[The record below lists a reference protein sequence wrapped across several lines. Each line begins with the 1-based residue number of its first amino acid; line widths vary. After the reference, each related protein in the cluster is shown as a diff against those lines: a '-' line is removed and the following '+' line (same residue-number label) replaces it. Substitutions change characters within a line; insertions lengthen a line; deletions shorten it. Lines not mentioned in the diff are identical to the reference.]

1 MNKVRITD
9 RMVDAINYICN
20 DEPNPKLEWILDKY
34 DQMQHGE
41 DYNRWR
47 YSRWSTMIRR
57 PMKSAYNCNWQEYKK
72 GVAKEL
78 RRQRLNS
85 IILKQNAQLRKDGYT
100 GPFLG
105 AWLLDP
111 PPKN

>member
-1 MNKVRITD
+1 MNREITLKYLL
-9 RMVDAINYICN
+9 DAIDGWSWDWKKRCINSYQA
-20 DEPNPKLEWILDKY
+20 PNWK
-34 DQMQHGE
+34 
-41 DYNRWR
+41 R
-47 YSRWSTMIRR
+47 
-57 PMKSAYNCNWQEYKK
+57 
-72 GVAKEL
+72 VAEEL

-105 AWLLDP
+105 ACLLTP

>member
-1 MNKVRITD
+1 M
-9 RMVDAINYICN
+9 AIKWEDLDSKI
-20 DEPNPKLEWILDKY
+20 EWITT
-34 DQMQHGE
+34 QMQ
-41 DYNRWR
+41 
-47 YSRWSTMIRR
+47 T
-57 PMKSAYNCNWQEYKK
+57 MKSAYSPNWK
-72 GVAKEL
+72 GVAEYY

-105 AWLLDP
+105 ACLLDP

>member
-1 MNKVRITD
+1 MSKVRITD

-20 DEPNPKLEWILDKY
+20 DEPNPKLEWIY
-34 DQMQHGE
+34 DQM
-41 DYNRWR
+41 
-47 YSRWSTMIRR
+47 R
-57 PMKSAYNCNWQEYKK
+57 PMKAAYSCNWQEYKK

-85 IILKQNAQLRKDGYT
+85 TILKQNAQLRKDGYT

-105 AWLLDP
+105 ACLLDP

>member
-20 DEPNPKLEWILDKY
+20 DEPNPKLEWICN
-34 DQMQHGE
+34 Q
-41 DYNRWR
+41 
-47 YSRWSTMIRR
+47 IR
-57 PMKSAYNCNWQEYKK
+57 PMKSAYSPNWK
-72 GVAKEL
+72 GVAEYY

-85 IILKQNAQLRKDGYT
+85 TILKQNAQLRKDGYT

-105 AWLLDP
+105 ACLLAP

>member
-1 MNKVRITD
+1 MSKVRITD
-9 RMVDAINYICN
+9 RMVDAINNICN
-20 DEPNPKLEWILDKY
+20 DEPNPKLEWITT
-34 DQMQHGE
+34 QMQ
-41 DYNRWR
+41 
-47 YSRWSTMIRR
+47 T
-57 PMKSAYNCNWQEYKK
+57 MKSAYNFNWQEYKK

-85 IILKQNAQLRKDGYT
+85 TILKQNAQLRKDGYT

-105 AWLLDP
+105 ACLLAP

>member
-20 DEPNPKLEWILDKY
+20 DEPNPKLEWIY

-57 PMKSAYNCNWQEYKK
+57 PMKSTYSCNWQEYKK

-105 AWLLDP
+105 ACLLAP

>member
-1 MNKVRITD
+1 MSKVRITD
-9 RMVDAINYICN
+9 RMVDAINNICN
-20 DEPNPKLEWILDKY
+20 DEPNPKLEWIY
-34 DQMQHGE
+34 DQM
-41 DYNRWR
+41 
-47 YSRWSTMIRR
+47 R
-57 PMKSAYNCNWQEYKK
+57 PMKSAYSCNWQEYKK

-85 IILKQNAQLRKDGYT
+85 TILKQNAQLRKDGYT

-105 AWLLDP
+105 ACLLAP